1 MAFSSVD
8 TGPERSLWHR
18 AAAAGCVTICNMAPG
33 DHLTALLAAADE
45 EFAEA
50 GFRTG
55 DFARVRE
62 LLAEALAGTEQAGDL
77 AGRARALDLLGMVA
91 HYDNITKL
99 MSGHRVPAE
108 DIDAEEHLFRRALA
122 AWRAVGQGPA
132 IAQALFGLGLV
143 YQVLHSDWTSAMP
156 YFWQALELVDTDDT
170 DLYLRSEVHRHVG
183 FYFLVADAQ
192 PAEAVR
198 HLQLSLDLREQLGDP
213 RRIPSGQVALAQA
226 ELAAGH
232 RERAIE
238 LLRAAVMQA
247 REAGLL
253 AQRIEDAERALRDAE
268 AAPDTGTEDR
278 EAGGISDGN
287 AAG

>member
-1 MAFSSVD
+1 
-8 TGPERSLWHR
+8 
-18 AAAAGCVTICNMAPG
+18 MAPG
-33 DHLTALLAAADE
+33 DHLTELLAAAEE

-55 DFARVRE
+55 DFAGVRE
-62 LLAEALAGTEQAGDL
+62 LLAEALAEAEQSSDL
-77 AGRARALDLLGMVA
+77 AGRARALDLLAMVA

-99 MSGHRVPAE
+99 MSGHRVPVQE
-108 DIDAEEHLFRRALA
+108 IDAEERLFRQALA
-122 AWRAVGQGPA
+122 AWHAADQQPGT
-132 IAQALFGLGLV
+132 AQALFGLGLV

-156 YFWQALELVDTDDT
+156 YFWQALELVEANDAGS

-183 FYFLVADAQ
+183 FYFLAADEQ

-198 HLQLSLDLREQLGDP
+198 HLRLSLDLREQLGDP

-232 RERAIE
+232 RGRAID
-238 LLRAAVMQA
+238 LLRAAVLQA
-247 REAGLL
+247 RESGLL
-253 AQRIEDAERALRDAE
+253 AQRIEDAERALREAE
-268 AAPDTGTEDR
+268 AAPDTGTEDLDATGR
-278 EAGGISDGN
+278 SDS

>member
-1 MAFSSVD
+1 MATD
-8 TGPERSLWHR
+8 
-18 AAAAGCVTICNMAPG
+18 
-33 DHLTALLAAADE
+33 DQLTALLAAADD
-45 EFAEA
+45 EFVEA

-108 DIDAEEHLFRRALA
+108 EIDAEEHLFRQALETWHA
-122 AWRAVGQGPA
+122 AGPRPA
-132 IAQALFGLGLV
+132 TAQALFGLGLV

-156 YFWQALELVDTDDT
+156 YFWQALELVEANDT

-183 FYFLVADAQ
+183 FYFLVADEQ
-192 PAEAVR
+192 PAAAVR

-232 RERAIE
+232 RDQALE
-238 LLRAAVMQA
+238 LLRAAVRQA

-253 AQRIEDAERALRDAE
+253 AQRIEDAERALREAE
-268 AAPDTGTEDR
+268 AAHDSPPEPEGHP
-278 EAGGISDGN
+278 GGE
-287 AAG
+287 

>member
-1 MAFSSVD
+1 MA
-8 TGPERSLWHR
+8 TGDNITE
-18 AAAAGCVTICNMAPG
+18 
-33 DHLTALLAAADE
+33 LLAAADE
-45 EFAEA
+45 ELAEA

-62 LLAEALAGTEQAGDL
+62 LLAEALAQTEQAGDL
-77 AGRARALDLLGMVA
+77 AGHARALDLLGMVA

-99 MSGHRVPAE
+99 MSGDSVPAQE
-108 DIDAEEHLFRRALA
+108 IDAEERMFRQALTAWHA
-122 AWRAVGQGPA
+122 ADQRPA
-132 IAQALFGLGLV
+132 TAQALFGLGLV
-143 YQVLHSDWTSAMP
+143 YQVLRDDWASAMP
-156 YFWQALELVDTDDT
+156 YFWQALDLVAVNDADTS
-170 DLYLRSEVHRHVG
+170 LYLRSEVHRHVG
-183 FYFLVADAQ
+183 FYFLVADER

-198 HLQLSLDLREQLGDP
+198 HLQLSLDFREQLGDP

-232 RERAIE
+232 RDRAID

-253 AQRIEDAERALRDAE
+253 AQRIEDAERALREAE
-268 AAPDTGTEDR
+268 AAPDTGAEDLDATGPDTGA
-278 EAGGISDGN
+278 EDLDASGPDTGAEDLDATGSSDSN

>member
-1 MAFSSVD
+1 M
-8 TGPERSLWHR
+8 E
-18 AAAAGCVTICNMAPG
+18 
-33 DHLTALLAAADE
+33 LLAAADE

-55 DFARVRE
+55 DFGPVRE
-62 LLAEALAGTEQAGDL
+62 LLAEALAEAEQAGDL
-77 AGRARALDLLGMVA
+77 AARARALDLLGMVA

-99 MSGHRVPAE
+99 MSGNRVLPQE
-108 DIDAEEHLFRRALA
+108 IDAEERLFRQALA
-122 AWRAVGQGPA
+122 IWHVAGQRPA
-132 IAQALFGLGLV
+132 TAQAVFGLGLV
-143 YQVLHSDWTSAMP
+143 YQVLHNDWTSAMP
-156 YFWQALELVDTDDT
+156 YFWQALELVEVNDAGTG
-170 DLYLRSEVHRHVG
+170 LYLRSEVHRHVG
-183 FYFLVADAQ
+183 FYFLVADEQ
-192 PAEAVR
+192 PAEAIR

-232 RERAIE
+232 RDPAIG

-253 AQRIEDAERALRDAE
+253 AARIEDAERALREAE
-268 AAPDTGTEDR
+268 AAPDTGTGDPDATGRSE
-278 EAGGISDGN
+278 SN